1 MSCSEWKK
9 RGVHFHHFG
18 FDAAALSFLTL
29 VSDGRL
35 SMTQAEKFD
44 PLRAMLICS
53 IIWLGK
59 ADVAGCCSA
68 GSVLR

>member
-1 MSCSEWKK
+1 MP
-9 RGVHFHHFG
+9 
-18 FDAAALSFLTL
+18 

-35 SMTQAEKFD
+35 QSTQAEYRTLFCS
-44 PLRAMLICS
+44 RAMLICS

-68 GSVLR
+68 GSVLVDMRVALSVVSLICIGSSCFCC

>member
-1 MSCSEWKK
+1 
-9 RGVHFHHFG
+9 
-18 FDAAALSFLTL
+18 
-29 VSDGRL
+29 
-35 SMTQAEKFD
+35 MTQAEKFPD
-44 PLRAMLICS
+44 LFAQELVLICS